1 MNAQIASI
9 VLKSTGVA
17 YLSVPEMISFFNDLK
32 KEETEKGRIDMLDEL
47 ILAFAT
53 IKGKYHE

>member
-1 MNAQIASI
+1 MNAHISSI
-9 VLKSTGVA
+9 VNKSTGVV
-17 YLSVPEMISFFNDLK
+17 YLSVPEMISFLNDLK

-53 IKGKYHE
+53 MKGKYSE